1 MKNKGFTLI
10 ELLVVI
16 TIIGILATW
25 STAIYTSQ
33 IQKSRD
39 ATRLSSIKAL
49 QSSLEQAFWDL
60 SYYPWATT
68 ITPISGVNCD
78 QNSHTTSN
86 IQCVVKLWYM
96 WSLPKDPKAGQA
108 GNWSAL
114 DYTYAVWALNWVK
127 KQVYELSMW
136 VEANSEKIKCWSW
149 VDWWNDDNRYEIWMP
164 KAGLYTFIT
173 PWSIGWNPEDVV
185 HLRGPDTTGLTWN
198 SAAGSIQSPRSCYR
212 YDASP
217 TPAVDEGTNEYSSA
231 IFIRWNCVD

>member
-149 VDWWNDDNRYEIWMP
+149 VDWWNDDNRYEIWMT
-164 KAGLYTFIT
+164 KHGLYTN
-173 PWSIGWNPEDVV
+173 SIWAAAWIAGTWPLGTQFNSDSVAISTNSKSCTNLNGNNSWDEWNN
-185 HLRGPDTTGLTWN
+185 T
-198 SAAGSIQSPRSCYR
+198 
-212 YDASP
+212 
-217 TPAVDEGTNEYSSA
+217 YSNV
-231 IFIRWNCVD
+231 IFIRWNCVN